1 METCHQGI
9 NRGPASSNQAVGV
22 NSVKGMRN
30 IMMKGGADWSAVP
43 AACILIAI
51 TTPVTFWSY
60 SKMVQGWQASRD
72 PDLVSASQGSPSAIT
87 SASYRLTFA
96 LSSSVYVRLFHTY
109 MSHASD
115 EGQGHWSV
123 VSNIQE
129 QPHSASNPKCL

>member
-1 METCHQGI
+1 MI
-9 NRGPASSNQAVGV
+9 RGGV
-22 NSVKGMRN
+22 
-30 IMMKGGADWSAVP
+30 DWRAVP

-87 SASYRLTFA
+87 SAVCCLTFS
-96 LSSSVYVRLFHTY
+96 LGSSIYVCLFHAY

-115 EGQGHWSV
+115 EDQGCWSA
-123 VSNIQE
+123 VSPVHE
-129 QPHSASNPKCL
+129 QPHSTSSLPKRLIMSCLWSSHVWQNFHWK